1 MRPPATYLHLL
12 RRLARHGLGGP
23 GGDWVT
29 PEDVVDHGSSCSL
42 YVAEPDGNPVE
53 NTTYDHRA
61 VERAL
66 K

>member
-12 RRLARHGLGGP
+12 RRLTRLGLGGP
-23 GGDWVT
+23 GGDRVT
-29 PEDVVDHGSSCSL
+29 PEDVVDHGSSYSL

-53 NTTYDHRA
+53 ITTYDHRA